1 MAPSDQLNY
10 QIDTLR
16 GLIKGTTPE
25 QMSAPTP
32 CANWNVRGLINHFVT
47 GAPMFAA
54 AFRGEEIQIDPDS
67 PAPDMVGDDA
77 VASFDAAINDFREA
91 ADAQGAMSKTLNLPF
106 GQIPAPFVI
115 ELLKFDLLVHA
126 WDLSQATG
134 QKFEPPAELAAQGL
148 ETARAMIQPE
158 LRNGETFGA
167 EVTPPSSATPIEKLV
182 AFTGRS
188 V

>member
-1 MAPSDQLNY
+1 MAPSDQLSY
-10 QIDTLR
+10 QIETLR
-16 GLIKGTTPE
+16 DLIKGTKPE
-25 QMSAPTP
+25 QLSAATP

-54 AFRGEEIQIDPDS
+54 AFRGEDVQIDPDA
-67 PAPDMVGDDA
+67 PVPDMVGDDPL
-77 VASFDAAINDFREA
+77 ASFDAAIKDFRDA
-91 ADAQGAMSKTLNLPF
+91 ADAPGAMDKVLNLPF

-134 QKFEPPAELAAQGL
+134 QKFEPPADLTEQTL
-148 ETARAMIQPE
+148 ETARNMLSTE
-158 LRNGETFGA
+158 MRNGDTFAA
-167 EVTPPSSATPIEKLV
+167 EVTPPSSATPIERLA